1 MNLRPTAHVLLALTV
16 LFGIIGLWA
25 GASWPPVWRILAG
38 LSVLGLA
45 WEFWRARRAIV
56 SIRLEEGALL
66 HLGREENL
74 TLVFSHASTHPL
86 SLQYQPDLDPALVTE
101 PRICRLD
108 VPAGT
113 ELALTLR
120 VRATAVG
127 RYARDVARIRIAGS
141 LGLAWWNRRIT
152 VSLETHVVP
161 DTLRR
166 RGQRYGI
173 LPAEGLRS
181 ASAGHGLELHHLR
194 EYRPG
199 DPRQTIDWKASARTG
214 EWVTRVHVRELQ
226 LRIVVLVDAG
236 RTGRVAMGGLDQLG
250 HYINLTARLLEFAAL
265 HDDQVGLVVA
275 ADKVLHTIA
284 PGNGLATVHRI
295 RSVLSSL
302 EPSEAQTDLTAAALA
317 VRRMVSQ
324 RALVFLLGDLE
335 QGTSTSPLAAA
346 IQTLVPKHLPV
357 AVGLVA
363 PEVHQLAESA
373 AADWL
378 DPWQAAAARGWRQQL
393 DSSAESLRKMGAI
406 ALTTTPD
413 ELEPRVFD
421 AYRSLRAHRRA
432 G

>member
-25 GASWPPVWRILAG
+25 GEAWPPVWRMLAG

-45 WEFWRARRAIV
+45 WEFLQARRATV
-56 SIRLEEGALL
+56 GIRLEEGALL
-66 HLGREENL
+66 HLGREEHL
-74 TLVFSHASTHPL
+74 TLVFSHASARTL
-86 SLQYQPDLDPALVTE
+86 SLQYQPDLDSALVTE
-101 PRICRLD
+101 TRICRLD
-108 VPAGT
+108 VAAGSD
-113 ELALTLR
+113 LALPLV

-127 RYARDVARIRIAGS
+127 RYAREVAHIRIAGP

-152 VSLETHVVP
+152 VSLVNHVVP

-166 RGQRYGI
+166 RGQRQGI
-173 LPAEGLRS
+173 LPVEGLRS
-181 ASAGHGLELHHLR
+181 ASTGHGLELHHLR

-226 LRIVVLVDAG
+226 LRIVVLIDAG

-250 HYINLTARLLEFAAL
+250 HYINLTARLLEYAAL

-275 ADKVLHTIA
+275 GAEVLHTVA

-295 RSVLSSL
+295 RAVLTSL

-317 VRRMVSQ
+317 VRRLVRQ

-346 IQTLVPKHLPV
+346 IRMLVPKHLPV

-363 PEVHQLAESA
+363 PEVHRLAESA
-373 AADWL
+373 ARDWL
-378 DPWQAAAARGWRQQL
+378 DPWQAAAARSWRQQL
-393 DSSAESLRKMGAI
+393 DSSAESLRRMGAI
-406 ALTTTPD
+406 ALATTPD
-413 ELEPRVFD
+413 ELETRVFD